1 MNKNKRNLLW
11 TTLVFFGAF
20 CAWIN
25 TITISVAEST
35 VSSPV
40 DSLQKE
46 QIKETSTDGSI
57 LPTEVKSAVIEA
69 ASGQTSRTVAYLKI
83 LDSQPK
89 EWTDGC
95 LGLTEPGKVC
105 IQNIVSGWQVEVT
118 DGLRNW
124 TYRTDNSG
132 DLVKLEP
139 SAE

>member
-1 MNKNKRNLLW
+1 MNQNRNKIFW
-11 TTLVFFGAF
+11 TTLVFLGTFY
-20 CAWIN
+20 AWSN
-25 TITISVAEST
+25 TISYSIAESII
-35 VSSPV
+35 SDPV
-40 DSLQKE
+40 RSLPKE
-46 QIKETSTDGSI
+46 QTKETPDSNI
-57 LPTEVKSAVIEA
+57 LPESVKSAVLKA

-89 EWTDGC
+89 EWSNGC

-124 TYRTDNSG
+124 TYRTNNSG

-139 SAE
+139 SPE